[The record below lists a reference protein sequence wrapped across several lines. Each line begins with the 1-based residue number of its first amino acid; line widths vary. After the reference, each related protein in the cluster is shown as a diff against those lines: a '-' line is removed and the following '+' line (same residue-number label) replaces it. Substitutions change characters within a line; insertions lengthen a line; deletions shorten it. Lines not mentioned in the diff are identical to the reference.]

1 VIPDYRRTA
10 LAVFLIWASAPVV
23 AALPAVYGDAHVVV
37 HAAVVEAG
45 SEPMHI
51 GDSLTLAVEI
61 AFDREQVQVEAPD
74 SDWFQRAFSSL
85 PGVRL
90 YRSDPMTR
98 MTDAA
103 GHARLAMRWHFQ
115 IVDCPA
121 PMANCPGLKA
131 YDLPVMTIAYR
142 VSGGAAGTEAA
153 RSARFTPWPGTITLV
168 PAIAFEAGDEADLA
182 AVLPGGAWP
191 EPKHTGGAA
200 AAGPVLL
207 ATGGLLLAGGFV
219 VGKHRRRRPRA
230 APRRHQPVSRFERAA
245 VRLQQSDLSDE
256 EWSDLLRRCV
266 TWFCVDE
273 LSLNPLDWLRED
285 ASHATRD
292 DGRTAACRALFL
304 DVLAETGV
312 ERGRRDA
319 YLERFHA
326 VTGGLAASGG
336 MAAPP

>member
-1 VIPDYRRTA
+1 MIPDYRRTA

-37 HAAVVEAG
+37 YAAVVEAG
-45 SEPMHI
+45 REPMHI

-61 AFDREQVQVEAPD
+61 AFDREQVQVAAPD
-74 SDWFQRAFSSL
+74 NDWFQRTFSSL
-85 PGVRL
+85 PSVRL
-90 YRSDPMTR
+90 HSSDPMTH
-98 MTDAA
+98 MIDAA
-103 GHARLAMRWHFQ
+103 GLARLAMRWHLQ
-115 IVDCPA
+115 IVDCPE

-131 YDLPVMTIAYR
+131 YELPVMTIAYR
-142 VSGGAAGTEAA
+142 VSAAGSEAA

-191 EPKHTGGAA
+191 EPKHAGGAA

-219 VGKHRRRRPRA
+219 LGKHRRRRPQA

-245 VRLQQSDLSDE
+245 VRLRESDLSDE

-266 TWFCVDE
+266 MWYCVDD

-285 ASHATRD
+285 ASHATHD
-292 DGRTAACRALFL
+292 DGRTACRALFL
-304 DVLAETGV
+304 DVLTETGV

-326 VTGGLAASGG
+326 VTGCVVASDGT
-336 MAAPP
+336 AAPP